1 MLQSPERT
9 PTIAL
14 LCALFIIAGLSG
26 CIEDVYPSEDWAED
40 QQNDYVN
47 ETFNATAPQ
56 FSGAGEKMDFHY
68 FSLHELIT
76 DPALA
81 DDRYLGRELGV
92 KVTIATNRSLDTL
105 DNTLSGH
112 EIDATRVARA
122 LYSGG
127 SGEKIG
133 FVAVAFKY
141 AEEPDERILLKLD
154 AKDVA
159 RFSGSWQDGGYIRFQ
174 DWSESTLYETGGIA
188 RYEDPESWIRPSAT
202 AGVAGSEKVVPYGR
216 DVVQN
221 QVGESTEVIVS
232 ILYSL
237 QESARSND
245 YLSMREQANT
255 LLYSLHDAAGTLSDL
270 PFPENCREEKEEYFA
285 GLEELWKAASCYWYG
300 ATFIDAQKMKEAN
313 TYLQGG
319 LEKVNGAL
327 ESLSLSAISG
337 IEPPSSVLGNAL
349 SLGDRYIYQDA
360 KKINDISLRI
370 TNYGFKDAYILMN
383 GENEIIRSGYGHK
396 YLWVTAEITHM
407 GFYGGGSPLIK
418 TPQNSSYSIIYRGEK
433 WADATPKG
441 RIRNFGV
448 LYTQTELYREESYE
462 GVLLF
467 RVPEDLRPE
476 EAYVEVD
483 VEGGGKALWKLT

>member
-1 MLQSPERT
+1 MLQPPERIL
-9 PTIAL
+9 TITL
-14 LCALFIIAGLSG
+14 LCALFIVACISG
-26 CIEDVYPSEDWAED
+26 CIEDVYPSENWAED
-40 QQNDYVN
+40 QQNAYVN

-68 FSLHELIT
+68 FSLHDLIT

-81 DDRYLGRELGV
+81 DDRYLERALGV
-92 KVTIATNRSLDTL
+92 KVTIATNRSLDAL
-105 DNTLSGH
+105 ENTLSGH

-122 LYSGG
+122 LYSGA

-141 AEEPDERILLKLD
+141 TEDPDERILLKLD
-154 AKDVA
+154 AKDVE
-159 RFSGSWQDGGYIRFQ
+159 RFSGSWKDGAYIRFQ
-174 DWSESTLYETGGIA
+174 DWSEAALYDTEGIA
-188 RYEDPESWIRPSAT
+188 RYEDPESWIRPLAT
-202 AGVAGSEKVVPYGR
+202 ARGAGADEVVPYGR
-216 DVVQN
+216 EVVRN

-237 QESARSND
+237 QDTSRSND
-245 YLSMREQANT
+245 YHAMREQANT
-255 LLYSLHDAAGTLSDL
+255 LLFSLNDAAKNLKEM
-270 PFPENCREEKEEYFA
+270 PFPEDCREEKEEYLA
-285 GLEELWKAASCYWYG
+285 GMEELWKAGSCYWYG

-313 TYLQGG
+313 TYLSGG

-337 IEPPSSVLGNAL
+337 ISPTSSVLGNAL
-349 SLGDRYIYQDA
+349 SLGERSIYQDA

-383 GENEIIRSGYGHK
+383 GESEIVRSGYGYK

-407 GFYGGGSPLIK
+407 GFYGGGSPVIK
-418 TPQNSSYSIIYRGEK
+418 TPLNSTYSVIYRGEK
-433 WADATPKG
+433 WADSTPKG
-441 RIRNFGV
+441 RIQNFGI
-448 LYTQTELYREESYE
+448 LYTQADLNREESYE

-476 EAYVEVD
+476 EAYIEVD
-483 VEGGGKALWKLT
+483 VGNGEKALWKLA